1 MFLQQGF
8 EFAHVLA
15 LSRHLLAQGSDL
27 QPSVLRLDHPSAILA
42 HGLWPHRLENPL
54 RTFVHGLLCVLMV
67 TSVAAQEFPAL
78 AQVYAPHFKFGFGGL
93 NDKVVRAGLA
103 QSVSPI
109 HSIVTQQ
116 SNILGI
122 NCFYPAQVHP
132 KEGVYRWS
140 DCEPLMAY
148 ADQYPNKMRRGHV
161 LFWPS
166 NDRHHLEWLLSD
178 SDGKPVT
185 RAQAIEKLRNHV
197 QTIVGRYRGR
207 IQYWDVVNEAID
219 PQQADGLRAGR
230 WKDLLGEEMLDVAF
244 SAAREA
250 DPQAKLFYNDFQE
263 WRPGKRERI
272 FALVQRLK
280 AKGLIDGIGLQQHV
294 SLTEPS
300 VAELDQTLAR
310 FAQLGL
316 EIHITELD
324 VEANRNG
331 QLSQI
336 TPELDAAIAQRYRA
350 LFDVYMKYAGKI
362 TAVMNWNVTDASSWL
377 RNHPTPHATWPLLF
391 DADGKPKA
399 AFWALTKP

>member
-1 MFLQQGF
+1 M
-8 EFAHVLA
+8 
-15 LSRHLLAQGSDL
+15 LLGNN
-27 QPSVLRLDHPSAILA
+27 LRA
-42 HGLWPHRLENPL
+42 
-54 RTFVHGLLCVLMV
+54 FVHWLLCTLLV
-67 TSVAAQEFPAL
+67 TSVYAQELPSL
-78 AQVYAPHFKFGFGGL
+78 AQVYAKHFMFGFGGL

-103 QSVSPI
+103 QAASPI
-109 HSIVTQQ
+109 HAIVTGQ

-132 KEGVYRWS
+132 KDGSYRWS
-140 DCEPLMAY
+140 DCDPLIAY
-148 ADQYPNKMRRGHV
+148 ADQHPHKLRRGHV

-166 NDRHHLEWLLSD
+166 NNRHHLEWLLSD
-178 SDGKPVT
+178 SDGKTVS
-185 RAQAIEKLRNHV
+185 RAQAMEKLRSHV

-230 WKDLLGEEMLDVAF
+230 WKDLLGEEMIDVAF

-272 FALVQRLK
+272 FALAQRLK

-331 QLSQI
+331 QYSQL
-336 TPELDAAIAQRYRA
+336 TPELDEAIAKRYQA
-350 LFDVYMKYAGKI
+350 LFDVYKKYAGKV
-362 TAVMNWNVTDASSWL
+362 TAVMTWNVTDASSWL
-377 RNHPTPHATWPLLF
+377 RYHPTPHATWPLLF

-399 AFWALTKP
+399 AFWALAKP

>member
-1 MFLQQGF
+1 MVIQ
-8 EFAHVLA
+8 A
-15 LSRHLLAQGSDL
+15 LSLPHARW
-27 QPSVLRLDHPSAILA
+27 AIC
-42 HGLWPHRLENPL
+42 LENNL
-54 RTFVHGLLCVLMV
+54 RAFQHWMLCALMV
-67 TSVAAQEFPAL
+67 TPLHAQELPSL
-78 AQVYAPHFKFGFGGL
+78 AQVYAKHFMFGFGGL

-103 QSVSPI
+103 QTASPI
-109 HSIVTQQ
+109 HTIVTGQ

-132 KEGVYRWS
+132 KDGSYRWN
-140 DCEPLMAY
+140 DCDPLMAY
-148 ADQYPNKMRRGHV
+148 ADQHPNKLRRGHV

-178 SDGKPVT
+178 SDGKPVN

-230 WKDLLGEEMLDVAF
+230 WKDLLGEEMIDVAF

-300 VAELDQTLAR
+300 VGELDQTLAR

-331 QLSQI
+331 QYSQLS
-336 TPELDAAIAQRYRA
+336 PELDEAIAKRYRA
-350 LFDVYMKYAGKI
+350 LFDVYKKYAGKV
-362 TAVMNWNVTDASSWL
+362 TAVMTWNVTDASSWL
-377 RNHPTPHATWPLLF
+377 RYHPTPHATWPLLF

-399 AFWALTKP
+399 AFWALSKP